1 MAKEKELSFE
11 ALALM
16 NIIVTKHL
24 IRAVLLSGNLS
35 KPQMQA
41 VFDAA
46 KEELQRTTLSI
57 GVTEADEMLAFIW
70 GDYVAPFV
78 DPKTN

>member
-1 MAKEKELSFE
+1 MGKEKELSFQ
-11 ALALM
+11 ALSLM
-16 NIIVTKHL
+16 SIIVTKHL
-24 IRAVLLSGNLS
+24 IRAVLMSGNLS
-35 KPQMQA
+35 ESQMQS

-57 GVTEADEMLAFIW
+57 GATEADELLAFIW
-70 GDYVAPFV
+70 GDYVVPFV